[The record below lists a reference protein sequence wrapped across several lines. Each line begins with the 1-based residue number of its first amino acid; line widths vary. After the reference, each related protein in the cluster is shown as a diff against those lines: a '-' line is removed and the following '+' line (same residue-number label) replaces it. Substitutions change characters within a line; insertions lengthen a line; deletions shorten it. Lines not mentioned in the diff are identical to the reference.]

1 MFQAVDPLD
10 NALVHA
16 DGCVRGFTFRC
27 APVAAAEPLIHR
39 DGIGSYVISAQTRQF
54 ADPQPRIDG
63 DARHRSIWFGNQLH
77 GAAHI
82 LRSETLTRNHWLILK
97 LVGHRS
103 NRDAIGAEVK
113 LTTSKGIQFQPGT
126 TAGGYLSS
134 SDKRV
139 HFGLGAEGVAKV
151 EIRWPSGIVQALDA
165 VPADQ
170 ILQVD
175 ELLRGEV
182 SHGTAKR

>member
-1 MFQAVDPLD
+1 M
-10 NALVHA
+10 
-16 DGCVRGFTFRC
+16 
-27 APVAAAEPLIHR
+27 
-39 DGIGSYVISAQTRQF
+39 
-54 ADPQPRIDG
+54 
-63 DARHRSIWFGNQLH
+63 
-77 GAAHI
+77 
-82 LRSETLTRNHWLILK
+82 
-97 LVGHRS
+97 
-103 NRDAIGAEVK
+103 K
-113 LTTSKGIQFQPGT
+113 LTTSKGIQFQTGT

-139 HFGLGAEGVAKV
+139 HFGPGAEGVAEKV
-151 EIRWPSGIVQALDA
+151 EIRWPSGILQALDA